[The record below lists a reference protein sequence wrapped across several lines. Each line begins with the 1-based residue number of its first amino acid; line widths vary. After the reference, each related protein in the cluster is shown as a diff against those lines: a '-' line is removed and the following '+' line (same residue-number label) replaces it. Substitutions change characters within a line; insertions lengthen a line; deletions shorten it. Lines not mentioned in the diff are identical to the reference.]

1 MAMEMAKCAS
11 SLEYFALNYC
21 KVLQGKKGLA
31 PLELR
36 EYQNK
41 IMRMFKRYDRVC
53 LLQPRQSGKTA
64 ITAVY
69 ALHTALFS
77 TVRKSIYIL
86 SNKGDAAKDF
96 LERIKTIYTEIPD
109 YLKKGVLEW
118 NKTNI
123 QFEDKTAIY
132 TSTTTD
138 SAIRGRSVDLL
149 ILDEFA
155 FVPEHIA
162 GEFFS
167 GAQPTVASTK
177 GQIIIISTPKGN
189 TGQFYDIYSGAVK
202 GENDYAHMKVEW
214 NEVPGRNEKFKE
226 KMIKEI
232 GTQKWLSEYACV
244 SEKTLINIKDKV
256 TGKIYKVKIGDLYE
270 QGEKLKSKEIK
281 NTRFEIET
289 PEGWKDFDG
298 IKRLPEKQQLYK
310 ITLEDKT
317 FLECTFKHKFVIDN
331 KEFFY
336 KDLEIGNVVQTK
348 KGLKKIVKLE
358 KTDKIDW
365 VFDVLEV
372 KSSDHSF
379 YSNDIVSHNCE
390 FLGSSSSLVN
400 GDTLGKLEKL
410 IIPPNFEYPNLE
422 VWEKPIENH
431 IYVMGVDVSMG
442 VGNDFSVMQI
452 LDITNPVLYK
462 QVAVFS
468 DNYIRTKDFTAKIY
482 DLAKTYNEAFVIIEN
497 NTYGER
503 ITSDLWNEIGYEWM
517 YYEQG
522 KPNKGVFANKRN
534 KIDSNSAM
542 KRILE
547 EDRIL
552 VRDKSTMDE
561 LYSYV
566 ELGIDKYGSDN
577 GHDDRVDALRWI
589 CYFVQSKYWKDLED
603 FMRKSRN
610 VMVGEGVVKDIN
622 QKEVFRPVIIKQ
634 DTGMKYRI
642 DNDGLMWPDDQ
653 YF

>member
-36 EYQNK
+36 DYQTK
-41 IMRMFKRYDRVC
+41 IMRMFKRHDRVC

-162 GEFFS
+162 EEFFS

-232 GTQKWLSEYACV
+232 GTQKWLSEYAC
-244 SEKTLINIKDKV
+244 
-256 TGKIYKVKIGDLYE
+256 
-270 QGEKLKSKEIK
+270 
-281 NTRFEIET
+281 
-289 PEGWKDFDG
+289 
-298 IKRLPEKQQLYK
+298 
-310 ITLEDKT
+310 
-317 FLECTFKHKFVIDN
+317 
-331 KEFFY
+331 
-336 KDLEIGNVVQTK
+336 
-348 KGLKKIVKLE
+348 
-358 KTDKIDW
+358 
-365 VFDVLEV
+365 
-372 KSSDHSF
+372 
-379 YSNDIVSHNCE
+379 E

-452 LDITNPVLYK
+452 LDITNPILYK

-482 DLAKTYNEAFVIIEN
+482 DLAKTYNEAFIIIEN

-552 VRDKSTMDE
+552 IQDKTTMDE

-566 ELGIDKYGSDN
+566 ELGIDKYGSEN

-589 CYFVQSKYWKDLED
+589 CYFVQSNYWKNLED

-634 DTGMKYRI
+634 DTGVKYRI